1 MMSLAFLSRC
11 NWSFVFDP
19 AGRLCYYWSMVVS
32 FAFLYNFWVIIF
44 RFSFA
49 EITLDTL
56 LIWFSLDYLMDL
68 IYLLDIIF
76 HFRTGYLEDGVLQT
90 DSTKLRQHYM
100 NSTTFYVD
108 CLCLLPLD
116 FLYLSL
122 GFKSILRIFR
132 LVKVYQFWAFMD
144 RSERHTN
151 YPNLLRF
158 VSLIHYLLLVFH
170 WNACL
175 FHLLHYSTGFGY
187 ESHSEAGSPWD
198 ASRYP
203 VPGDSFMTY
212 LKSVYWTVLAMTTIG
227 GLPSPKTR
235 SEFLYVIFELV
246 IGLIT
251 FATVLGYIANIVTN
265 VSAARKDFQGT

>member
-1 MMSLAFLSRC
+1 MKVIDAEQTSDPANTGPDRVQSWSWSWYCTRSIRTEPESSYVSYINCLISNYFRC

-56 LIWFSLDYLMDL
+56 LIWFCLDYLMDL
-68 IYLLDIIF
+68 IYLLDIVF

-132 LVKVYQFWAFMD
+132 
-144 RSERHTN
+144 
-151 YPNLLRF
+151 
-158 VSLIHYLLLVFH
+158 
-170 WNACL
+170 
-175 FHLLHYSTGFGY
+175 
-187 ESHSEAGSPWD
+187 
-198 ASRYP
+198 
-203 VPGDSFMTY
+203 
-212 LKSVYWTVLAMTTIG
+212 
-227 GLPSPKTR
+227 
-235 SEFLYVIFELV
+235 
-246 IGLIT
+246 
-251 FATVLGYIANIVTN
+251 
-265 VSAARKDFQGT
+265 

>member
-1 MMSLAFLSRC
+1 MTAFLQKWCQLNFFCRC

-56 LIWFSLDYLMDL
+56 LIWFCLDYLMDL
-68 IYLLDIIF
+68 IYLLDIVF

-132 LVKVYQFWAFMD
+132 
-144 RSERHTN
+144 
-151 YPNLLRF
+151 
-158 VSLIHYLLLVFH
+158 
-170 WNACL
+170 
-175 FHLLHYSTGFGY
+175 
-187 ESHSEAGSPWD
+187 
-198 ASRYP
+198 
-203 VPGDSFMTY
+203 
-212 LKSVYWTVLAMTTIG
+212 
-227 GLPSPKTR
+227 
-235 SEFLYVIFELV
+235 
-246 IGLIT
+246 
-251 FATVLGYIANIVTN
+251 
-265 VSAARKDFQGT
+265 

>member
-1 MMSLAFLSRC
+1 MLNRPQIRPIPVQIDFTFGPGPGIAFSVFGRTRIQLCDTGVYNSTKSQDYSVTLLHNSLLNISLTNINCLISNYFRC

-56 LIWFSLDYLMDL
+56 LIWFCLDYLMDL
-68 IYLLDIIF
+68 IYLLDIVF

-132 LVKVYQFWAFMD
+132 
-144 RSERHTN
+144 
-151 YPNLLRF
+151 
-158 VSLIHYLLLVFH
+158 
-170 WNACL
+170 
-175 FHLLHYSTGFGY
+175 
-187 ESHSEAGSPWD
+187 
-198 ASRYP
+198 
-203 VPGDSFMTY
+203 
-212 LKSVYWTVLAMTTIG
+212 
-227 GLPSPKTR
+227 
-235 SEFLYVIFELV
+235 
-246 IGLIT
+246 
-251 FATVLGYIANIVTN
+251 
-265 VSAARKDFQGT
+265 

>member
-1 MMSLAFLSRC
+1 MEVIDAEQTSDPANIGPDRVQSWSWYCSFSIWTDQIYLIVMCHNINCLISIHFRC

-49 EITLDTL
+49 EITLDSL
-56 LIWFSLDYLMDL
+56 LIWFCLDYLMDL
-68 IYLLDIIF
+68 IYLLDIVF

-132 LVKVYQFWAFMD
+132 
-144 RSERHTN
+144 
-151 YPNLLRF
+151 
-158 VSLIHYLLLVFH
+158 
-170 WNACL
+170 
-175 FHLLHYSTGFGY
+175 
-187 ESHSEAGSPWD
+187 
-198 ASRYP
+198 
-203 VPGDSFMTY
+203 
-212 LKSVYWTVLAMTTIG
+212 
-227 GLPSPKTR
+227 
-235 SEFLYVIFELV
+235 
-246 IGLIT
+246 
-251 FATVLGYIANIVTN
+251 
-265 VSAARKDFQGT
+265 

>member
-1 MMSLAFLSRC
+1 MKVIDAEQTSDPANTGPDRLGPGLGIQYSDRPGSSYVTYRGINFYKKSRCFLLNMSLNFLISNYFRC

-56 LIWFSLDYLMDL
+56 LIWFCLDYLMDL
-68 IYLLDIIF
+68 IYLLDIVF

-132 LVKVYQFWAFMD
+132 
-144 RSERHTN
+144 
-151 YPNLLRF
+151 
-158 VSLIHYLLLVFH
+158 
-170 WNACL
+170 
-175 FHLLHYSTGFGY
+175 
-187 ESHSEAGSPWD
+187 
-198 ASRYP
+198 
-203 VPGDSFMTY
+203 
-212 LKSVYWTVLAMTTIG
+212 
-227 GLPSPKTR
+227 
-235 SEFLYVIFELV
+235 
-246 IGLIT
+246 
-251 FATVLGYIANIVTN
+251 
-265 VSAARKDFQGT
+265 

>member
-1 MMSLAFLSRC
+1 MVTNPGSDSADFRKQRAVLKKDLQRKFEHWNKDPHDRTMC

-100 NSTTFYVD
+100 NSTTFYID

-132 LVKVYQFWAFMD
+132 WV
-144 RSERHTN
+144 
-151 YPNLLRF
+151 
-158 VSLIHYLLLVFH
+158 
-170 WNACL
+170 
-175 FHLLHYSTGFGY
+175 
-187 ESHSEAGSPWD
+187 
-198 ASRYP
+198 
-203 VPGDSFMTY
+203 
-212 LKSVYWTVLAMTTIG
+212 
-227 GLPSPKTR
+227 
-235 SEFLYVIFELV
+235 VI
-246 IGLIT
+246 
-251 FATVLGYIANIVTN
+251 
-265 VSAARKDFQGT
+265 